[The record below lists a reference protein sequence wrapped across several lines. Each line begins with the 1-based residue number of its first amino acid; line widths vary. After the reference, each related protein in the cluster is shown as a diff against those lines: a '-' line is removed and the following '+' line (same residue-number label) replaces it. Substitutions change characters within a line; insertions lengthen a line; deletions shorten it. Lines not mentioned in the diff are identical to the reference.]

1 MITKVFIFWQQRL
14 FLSDSDED
22 AIDSVND
29 EKTDNVDDDDINYNH
44 NYDKFVF
51 RNDELWD
58 GDYNHDVDKAGDKE
72 IEL

>member
-1 MITKVFIFWQQRL
+1 M
-14 FLSDSDED
+14 
-22 AIDSVND
+22 ND

-72 IEL
+72 IETW